1 MDRNAFKKSKR
12 YWIINVFVLAF
23 ASFPWSTSVK
33 AEEKKQEKASSEK
46 KIVFPVVSDV
56 HIKTVE
62 QMIRFAGKERLNS
75 LIH

>member
-1 MDRNAFKKSKR
+1 MEYISQGGR
-12 YWIINVFVLAF
+12 
-23 ASFPWSTSVK
+23 
-33 AEEKKQEKASSEK
+33 EKQEKASSEK